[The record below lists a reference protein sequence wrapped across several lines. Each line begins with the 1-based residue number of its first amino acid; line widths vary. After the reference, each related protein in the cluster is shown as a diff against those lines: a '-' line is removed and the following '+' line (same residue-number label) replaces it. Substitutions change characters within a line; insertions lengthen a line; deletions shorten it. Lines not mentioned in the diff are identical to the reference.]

1 MELVLATEARELE
14 NLGLYLRAARLER
27 KLSQPELASRCAL
40 SQAQVSYFEAGHRR
54 PTLAQLFRIARA
66 LDVSTQKLIA
76 GSDRPG
82 TALREIAVELRNLGI
97 ADLWVKDVVVP
108 CAFRRTEELIA
119 LVVSGEEP
127 APRLI
132 EAIPAVLAWNEI
144 DPILLQAYGHTGDPR
159 TCRRLG
165 WLADMALAIDRQRGF
180 PGGCRKEPLAR
191 FTRMVSSLS
200 SDKEAWDSLGR
211 PMSKPPTSPLWK
223 RWRINY
229 DAALDEFTARA
240 KELDELRNRPVT
252 DQASSIARRIS
263 KTKQASSIARRR
275 LKTRRLASARRR
287 RMRGKG

>member
-1 MELVLATEARELE
+1 MKLVLATESRELE
-14 NLGLYLRAARLER
+14 KLGLYLRAARLER

-40 SQAQVSYFEAGHRR
+40 SQAQISYFEAGHRQ

-66 LDVSTQKLIA
+66 LDVSIQKLIA

-82 TALREIAVELRNLGI
+82 TALREIAVELCNLGVV
-97 ADLWVKDVVVP
+97 DLWVKDVVVP
-108 CAFRRTEELIA
+108 CAFRRTEELIT

-127 APRLI
+127 DPRLI

-144 DPILLQAYGHTGDPR
+144 DPSLLQAYGDTGDSR

-165 WLADMALAIDRQRGF
+165 WLADVALAIDRQGGF

-191 FTRMVSSLS
+191 FTRIISSIS
-200 SDKEAWDSLGR
+200 SDKEVWDSLGR
-211 PMSKPPTSPLWK
+211 PMSKPATSPLWK

-240 KELDELRNRPVT
+240 KHLDELRNRPVT
-252 DQASSIARRIS
+252 RQASSVV
-263 KTKQASSIARRR
+263 RRR
-275 LKTRRLASARRR
+275 QK
-287 RMRGKG
+287 RGKAR